1 MKFINKSIKALLS
14 IVIIIII
21 TVIIIQNKDDF
32 IKNYDKIFTVEYK
45 QALSKARTRDLDATY
60 QGIMVGNGLI
70 WINDKTLA
78 GDESSKLMIIAINN

>member
-1 MKFINKSIKALLS
+1 MYQ
-14 IVIIIII
+14 II
-21 TVIIIQNKDDF
+21 TIIIIQNKDDF